1 MRQHAKFLEVTF
13 AMSFDT
19 IWTNARLATMAPDK
33 PGLGIVEDG
42 CVAAKDGRIA
52 FVGSASELPTG
63 ADAKTRIDCDGR
75 WITPGLVDCHT
86 HLIYGGNRASEFA
99 MRLEGASYEDISRAG
114 GGIASSMKATR
125 AASEAQL
132 VASGLKRLDHL
143 LAEGV
148 TTIEIKSGYGLD
160 KDTEIRCLTAARQLG
175 RERDVSVVT
184 SFLGAHAMPP
194 EANGD
199 KDAYIDTV
207 IAEMLPAIA
216 ELKLADAVDA
226 FCEGIAF
233 SPKQTARVFAAA
245 KAHGLPVKL
254 HADQL
259 SNLHGAKLAADH
271 GALSADHLE
280 HTDEDGVIALTK
292 ANTVAVV
299 LPGAYYTLRETQAP
313 PIALFRKHG
322 THLALATDSNPGT
335 SPLTSL
341 LLTMNMGA
349 TLFRM
354 TVDECLLGVT
364 REGARALG
372 KLKEIGTLE
381 AGKACD
387 LAIWDIEHPAELVY
401 RVGFNP
407 LRARVWHGRTS
418 ATSK

>member
-1 MRQHAKFLEVTF
+1 MT
-13 AMSFDT
+13 FDT
-19 IWTNARLATMAPDK
+19 LWTNARLATMAEGQ
-33 PGLGIVEDG
+33 PGLGIIENG
-42 CVAAKDGRIA
+42 CIAAKDGRIA
-52 FVGSASELPTG
+52 FAGAVSDLPAG
-63 ADAKTRIDCDGR
+63 ADAAERVDCGGR

-86 HLIYGGNRASEFA
+86 HLVYGGHRANEFA

-114 GGIASSMKATR
+114 GGIASSMTSTR

-143 LAEGV
+143 IAEGV
-148 TTIEIKSGYGLD
+148 TTVEIKSGYGLD
-160 KDTEIRCLTAARQLG
+160 KETEIRCLKAARQIG
-175 RERDVSVVT
+175 HERDVTVIT
-184 SFLGAHAMPP
+184 SFLAAHAMPP
-194 EANGD
+194 EAKGD
-199 KDAYIDTV
+199 KDAYIDGV
-207 IAEMLPAIA
+207 IRDTLPAVA
-216 ELKLADAVDA
+216 KLKLADAVDA

-233 SPKQTARVFAAA
+233 SPAQTARLFDAA
-245 KAHGLPVKL
+245 KTYGLPVKL

-259 SNLHGAKLAADH
+259 SNLHGAKLAADY

-292 ANTVAVV
+292 AGTVAVV

-354 TVDECLLGVT
+354 TVDECLVGVT

-372 KLKEIGTLE
+372 KLNEIGTLE
-381 AGKACD
+381 AGKYCD
-387 LAIWDIEHPAELVY
+387 LAIWDIETPAELVY

-407 LRARVWHGRTS
+407 LHARIRHGRT
-418 ATSK
+418 TFTH